1 MKLVINTCYG
11 GFSISKEA
19 AALMAG
25 MGDEQAAAELAEYEK
40 GGKREWCGHGYVAGY
55 EIDGYAR
62 DNPNLIRAVEYLGE
76 QANGARAK
84 LKVVEI
90 PDDEEWEIEEYDGRE
105 SVVRKKVYLA

>member
-40 GGKREWCGHGYVAGY
+40 GSNRKWYGYGYVDEY

-62 DNPNLIRAVEYLGE
+62 DNPNLILAVEYLGE
-76 QANGARAK
+76 QANGDHAE

-90 PDDEEWEIEEYDGRE
+90 PDGVDWEIEEYDGRE
-105 SVVRKKVYLA
+105 SVVKRKEYLA